1 MGKGAK
7 MLAKHLEMM
16 DEGEDYKEGEDEG
29 EEGGEEAGE
38 LELKLKFKSAAEA
51 RDFLMRG
58 FGNVGKSPRR

>member
-1 MGKGAK
+1 MKGKGAE

-16 DEGEDYKEGEDEG
+16 DEEGYEGE

-58 FGNVGKSPRR
+58 FGNAGKSARR

>member
-1 MGKGAK
+1 MKGKGAE

-16 DEGEDYKEGEDEG
+16 DEEGYGEEG

>member
-1 MGKGAK
+1 MKGKGAM

-16 DEGEDYKEGEDEG
+16 DEEGYEGE

-51 RDFLMRG
+51 RDFLMKG
-58 FGNVGKSPRR
+58 FGSASKPSRR

>member
-1 MGKGAK
+1 MKGKGAE

-16 DEGEDYKEGEDEG
+16 DEEGYENE

-51 RDFLMRG
+51 RDFLMKG
-58 FGNVGKSPRR
+58 FGSAGKPPRR

>member
-1 MGKGAK
+1 MKGKGAE

-16 DEGEDYKEGEDEG
+16 EEEGYEGE

-51 RDFLMRG
+51 RDFLMKG
-58 FGNVGKSPRR
+58 FGSAGKPSRR

>member
-1 MGKGAK
+1 MKGKGAE

-16 DEGEDYKEGEDEG
+16 DEEGYEGE

-58 FGNVGKSPRR
+58 FGNAGKSPRR

>member
-1 MGKGAK
+1 MKGKGAE

-16 DEGEDYKEGEDEG
+16 DEEGYGEEG

-58 FGNVGKSPRR
+58 FGNVGKSARR

>member
-1 MGKGAK
+1 MKGKGAM

-16 DEGEDYKEGEDEG
+16 DEEGYEG
-29 EEGGEEAGE
+29 DEEGGEEAGE

-58 FGNVGKSPRR
+58 FGNASKSPRR

>member
-1 MGKGAK
+1 MKGKGAM

-16 DEGEDYKEGEDEG
+16 DEEGYEGE

-58 FGNVGKSPRR
+58 FGNAGKSAR

>member
-1 MGKGAK
+1 MKGKGAV

-16 DEGEDYKEGEDEG
+16 DEEGYGEEGK

-51 RDFLMRG
+51 RDFLMKG
-58 FGNVGKSPRR
+58 FGSAGKPSRR

>member
-1 MGKGAK
+1 MKGTGAK
-7 MLAKHLEMM
+7 MLAKHLELM
-16 DEGEDYKEGEDEG
+16 DEEGYNGEEG

-58 FGNVGKSPRR
+58 FGNASKSPRR

>member
-1 MGKGAK
+1 MKGKGAK

-16 DEGEDYKEGEDEG
+16 DEEGYEGE

-51 RDFLMRG
+51 RDFLMKG
-58 FGNVGKSPRR
+58 FGSAGKPSRR

>member
-1 MGKGAK
+1 MKGKGAE

-16 DEGEDYKEGEDEG
+16 DEEGYEGE

-51 RDFLMRG
+51 RNFLMKG
-58 FGNVGKSPRR
+58 FGNAGKPSRR

>member
-1 MGKGAK
+1 MKGKGAE

-16 DEGEDYKEGEDEG
+16 EEEGYGEEG

-58 FGNVGKSPRR
+58 FGNASKSPRR

>member
-1 MGKGAK
+1 MKSKGAM

-16 DEGEDYKEGEDEG
+16 DEEGYEGE

-58 FGNVGKSPRR
+58 FGNASKSPRR

>member
-1 MGKGAK
+1 MKGKGAM

-16 DEGEDYKEGEDEG
+16 DEEGYEGE

-51 RDFLMRG
+51 RDFLMKG
-58 FGNVGKSPRR
+58 FGSAGKPPRR

>member
-1 MGKGAK
+1 MKGKGAE

-16 DEGEDYKEGEDEG
+16 DEEGYGEEG

-58 FGNVGKSPRR
+58 FGNAGKSPRR

>member
-1 MGKGAK
+1 MKGKGAM

-16 DEGEDYKEGEDEG
+16 DEEGYGEEG

-58 FGNVGKSPRR
+58 FGNASKSARR

>member
-1 MGKGAK
+1 MKGKGAE

-16 DEGEDYKEGEDEG
+16 DEEGYDGE

-58 FGNVGKSPRR
+58 FGNAGKSPRR

>member
-1 MGKGAK
+1 MKGKGAM

-16 DEGEDYKEGEDEG
+16 DEEGYEGE

-58 FGNVGKSPRR
+58 FGNASKSARR

>member
-1 MGKGAK
+1 MKGKGAK

-16 DEGEDYKEGEDEG
+16 DEEGYSEENG

-58 FGNVGKSPRR
+58 FGNGSSKPARR

>member
-1 MGKGAK
+1 MKGKGAE

-16 DEGEDYKEGEDEG
+16 DEEGYEGE

-51 RDFLMRG
+51 RDFLMKG
-58 FGNVGKSPRR
+58 FGSAGKPSRR

>member
-1 MGKGAK
+1 MKGKGAE

-16 DEGEDYKEGEDEG
+16 EEEGYGEEG

-51 RDFLMRG
+51 RDFIMRG
-58 FGNVGKSPRR
+58 FGNASKSPRR

>member
-1 MGKGAK
+1 MKGKGAM

-16 DEGEDYKEGEDEG
+16 DEEGYEG
-29 EEGGEEAGE
+29 KEEGGEEAGE

-58 FGNVGKSPRR
+58 FGNAGKSARR

>member
-1 MGKGAK
+1 MKGKGAM

-16 DEGEDYKEGEDEG
+16 DEEGYEGE

-58 FGNVGKSPRR
+58 FSNAGKSARR

>member
-1 MGKGAK
+1 MKGKGAM

-16 DEGEDYKEGEDEG
+16 DEEGYNGE

-58 FGNVGKSPRR
+58 FGNASKSPRR

>member
-1 MGKGAK
+1 MKGKGAE

-16 DEGEDYKEGEDEG
+16 DEEGYGEEG

-58 FGNVGKSPRR
+58 FGNAGKSARR

>member
-1 MGKGAK
+1 M

-16 DEGEDYKEGEDEG
+16 DEGEDNG
-29 EEGGEEAGE
+29 EESGGEEAGE

-58 FGNVGKSPRR
+58 FGNASKSARR

>member
-1 MGKGAK
+1 M

-16 DEGEDYKEGEDEG
+16 DEEGYEGE

-51 RDFLMRG
+51 RDFLMKG
-58 FGNVGKSPRR
+58 FGSAGKPSRR

>member
-1 MGKGAK
+1 MKGKGAM

-16 DEGEDYKEGEDEG
+16 DEEGYEGE

-58 FGNVGKSPRR
+58 FRNAGKSARR

>member
-1 MGKGAK
+1 MKGKGAM

-16 DEGEDYKEGEDEG
+16 DEEGYEGE

-58 FGNVGKSPRR
+58 FGNAGKSARR

>member
-1 MGKGAK
+1 MKGKGAK

-16 DEGEDYKEGEDEG
+16 DEEGYGEEG

-58 FGNVGKSPRR
+58 FGNAGKSARR

>member
-1 MGKGAK
+1 MKGKGAM

-16 DEGEDYKEGEDEG
+16 DEEGYEGE

-38 LELKLKFKSAAEA
+38 LELKLKFKSAAEI

-58 FGNVGKSPRR
+58 FGNASKSPRR

>member
-1 MGKGAK
+1 MKGKGAE

-16 DEGEDYKEGEDEG
+16 DEEGYSEDNG
-29 EEGGEEAGE
+29 EENGSEEGGE

-58 FGNVGKSPRR
+58 FGNASKSPRR